1 MTHGTGPGR
10 PKATVAS
17 EGETHDETKRLV
29 KGGKEWGGARE
40 HGKRGKSKMWTS
52 VFTVR
57 AKWNVHF
64 AICFVGGIGS
74 RIPSAVVAAVSDG
87 VA

>member
-1 MTHGTGPGR
+1 MVLVRVGPRQQLRVRG
-10 PKATVAS
+10 
-17 EGETHDETKRLV
+17 GTHDETRRLV
-29 KGGKEWGGARE
+29 KGDKEWGGARE
-40 HGKRGKSKMWTS
+40 HGKRNKSKMWTS

-74 RIPSAVVAAVSDG
+74 RIPSALVVGVSDG